1 MTINKQKEHHLK
13 LYNIS
18 KHILLYSHAYYNDK
32 KIAMSGM
39 RSFIDN
45 FCETFHKETLSSRLN
60 NFQCELLCILG
71 EDKMRSISLGDK
83 DTIPLYFINLFL
95 KDVNMVLEED

>member
-1 MTINKQKEHHLK
+1 MTNKQVEHHLK

-18 KHILLYSHAYYNDK
+18 EHVLLYSHAYYNDRK
-32 KIAMSGM
+32 MAMSDM

-45 FCETFHKETLSSRLN
+45 FCETFHKKTLSESLN
-60 NFQCELLCILG
+60 DFQCELLCILW
-71 EDKMRSISLGDK
+71 EEKMRTNILGDK

-95 KDVNMVLEED
+95 KDLNMVLEEE

>member
-1 MTINKQKEHHLK
+1 MKNNEKEHHLK

-18 KHILLYSHAYYNDK
+18 EQVLLYSRAYYNDRK
-32 KIAMSGM
+32 MAMSGM
-39 RSFIDN
+39 RSFIDKL
-45 FCETFHKETLSSRLN
+45 CKTFHKKTLSGTLN
-60 NFQCELLCILG
+60 DFQCELLCILG
-71 EDKMRSISLGDK
+71 EEKMRSISLGDK

>member
-1 MTINKQKEHHLK
+1 MSSTQKEHHLK

-18 KHILLYSHAYYNDK
+18 EYVLLYSRAYYNDRK
-32 KIAMSGM
+32 SAMSGM

-45 FCETFHKETLSSRLN
+45 LCKTFHKKTLSESLN
-60 NFQCELLCILG
+60 DFQCELLVILG

-83 DTIPLYFINLFL
+83 DTIPIYFINLFL
-95 KDVNMVLEED
+95 KDLNMTLEED

>member
-1 MTINKQKEHHLK
+1 MENKQVEHHLK

-18 KHILLYSHAYYNDK
+18 KDTFLTSYAYYNDR
-32 KIAMSGM
+32 KIAMSNM
-39 RSFIDN
+39 RFFIDKL
-45 FCETFHKETLSSRLN
+45 CETFHKESLSSRLN
-60 NFQCELLCILG
+60 TFQCELLCILG

-95 KDVNMVLEED
+95 KDLNMILEED

>member
-1 MTINKQKEHHLK
+1 MTNKQKEHHLK

-18 KHILLYSHAYYNDK
+18 NHSLLTSYAYYNDK
-32 KIAMSGM
+32 KVAMSIM
-39 RSFIDN
+39 RLFVDTL
-45 FCETFHKETLSSRLN
+45 CETFHKETLSSRLN

-95 KDVNMVLEED
+95 KDLNMTLEEN